1 MLDLPPELLLLSG
14 QNKTKIDMKQRVV
27 ITGLGV
33 VSPVGNNIA
42 DFWQNLT
49 NGKCGIDFIKGFDEF
64 DLPIKVAGQVKDF
77 NGEEQGLERNDIR
90 RNDPYCQFALAAANQ
105 AMKDSGLKSGEN
117 IAPERL
123 GTYIGSGIGGMQTFV
138 AETEKLMNEGVG
150 RISPLFVPMMIGNIA
165 SGNVAI
171 KYKAQ
176 GVCLPVVTA
185 CATGTHAAGEA
196 YRAIKH
202 GYADA
207 IIAGGAEASVHPLAI
222 GGFANSKALSRS
234 EDPLKASIPFN
245 ANRNGFV
252 IAEGAGVVVMESLEN
267 ALKRGAH
274 IYAEVVG
281 YGNSCDAHHVTAPS
295 PDGLPASRAIRQ
307 SLDEAGFDAEKDTI
321 YINAHGTSTP
331 LNDKSETAA
340 IKLALG
346 EEAARKAMISST
358 KSMTGHM
365 LGAAGAVELI
375 AATLALKEGVVPPTI
390 GLDTPDPECDLDYVP
405 NVARKADVTVAIS
418 NSLGFGGHNACVAL
432 RKWNG

>member
-1 MLDLPPELLLLSG
+1 MEH
-14 QNKTKIDMKQRVV
+14 RVV
-27 ITGLGV
+27 ITGMGV
-33 VSPVGNNIA
+33 VCPVGNNLSE
-42 DFWQNLT
+42 FWQNLVD
-49 NGKCGIDFIKGFDEF
+49 GYCGIDYIKGFDEY
-64 DLPIKVAGQVKDF
+64 DLPIKVAGQVKNFDPEA
-77 NGEEQGLERNDIR
+77 NGMTRNDVR
-90 RNDPYCQFALAAANQ
+90 RSDLYCQFALAAAHQ
-105 AMKDSGLKSGEN
+105 AMQDSGLVSGEN
-117 IAPERL
+117 VAPERL
-123 GTYIGSGIGGMQTFV
+123 GTYIGSGIGGMNTFV
-138 AETEKLMNEGVG
+138 NETGKLMNEGVG

-171 KYKAQ
+171 KYNAQ

-234 EDPLKASIPFN
+234 EDPKNASIPFN
-245 ANRNGFV
+245 RNRHGFV
-252 IAEGAGVVVMESLEN
+252 IAEGAGVLVFESLEN
-267 ALKRGAH
+267 AQKRGAH

-295 PDGLPASRAIRQ
+295 PDGIPAARAIKQ
-307 SLDEAGFDAEKDTI
+307 SLDEAGFDAEKDLL

-331 LNDKSETAA
+331 LNDKSETNA

-346 EEAARKAMISST
+346 EEAARKAMISSS

-365 LGAAGAVELI
+365 LGATGAVELI
-375 AATLALKEGVVPPTI
+375 VAALTLKNGVVTPTI
-390 GLDTPDPECDLDYVP
+390 GLNEPDPECDLDYVP

-418 NSLGFGGHNACVAL
+418 NSLGFGGHNGCVAL
-432 RKWNG
+432 RKWSE

>member
-1 MLDLPPELLLLSG
+1 ME
-14 QNKTKIDMKQRVV
+14 QRVV
-27 ITGLGV
+27 ITGMGV
-33 VSPVGNNIA
+33 ISPVGNNLS
-42 DFWQNLT
+42 DFWQNLVA
-49 NGKCGIDFIKGFDEF
+49 GHCGIEQIKGFDEY
-64 DLPIKVAGQVKDF
+64 DLPISVAGQVKDF
-77 NGEEQGLERNDIR
+77 DPEANGLNRNDVR
-90 RNDPYCQFALAAANQ
+90 RSDMYCQFALAAAYQ
-105 AMKDSGLKSGEN
+105 AMRDSGLVSGEN

-138 AETEKLMNEGVG
+138 SETEKLLNEGVG
-150 RISPLFVPMMIGNIA
+150 RVSPLFVPMMIGNIA

-171 KYKAQ
+171 KYNAQ

-207 IIAGGAEASVHPLAI
+207 IITGGAEASIHPLAI
-222 GGFANSKALSRS
+222 GGFANSKALTRS
-234 EDPLKASIPFN
+234 TDPKNASIPFN
-245 ANRNGFV
+245 VNRNGFV
-252 IAEGAGVVVMESLEN
+252 MGEGAGVLIFESLDS

-295 PDGLPASRAIRQ
+295 PEGVPASRAIRQ
-307 SLDEAGFDAEKDTI
+307 SLDEAGFDAEKDLL

-331 LNDKSETAA
+331 LNDKSETVA

-346 EEAARKAMISST
+346 EEAAHKAMISSS

-365 LGAAGAVELI
+365 LGATGAVELI
-375 AATLALKEGVVPPTI
+375 VAALTLKNGVVTPTI
-390 GLDTPDPECDLDYVP
+390 GLNDPDPDCDLDYVP
-405 NVARKADVTVAIS
+405 NVARKADVTIAIS
-418 NSLGFGGHNACVAL
+418 NSLGFGGHNGCVAL
-432 RKWNG
+432 RKWSE

>member
-1 MLDLPPELLLLSG
+1 ME
-14 QNKTKIDMKQRVV
+14 QRVV
-27 ITGLGV
+27 ITGMGV
-33 VSPVGNNIA
+33 ISPVGNNIN
-42 DFWQNLT
+42 DFWSSLAE
-49 NGKCGIDFIKGFDEF
+49 GRCGIDHIKGFEEY
-64 DLPIKVAGQVKDF
+64 DLPISVAGQVKNF
-77 NGEEQGLERNDIR
+77 SPEENGLERNDIR
-90 RNDPYCQFALAAANQ
+90 RNDLYCQFALAAAYQ
-105 AMKDSGLKSGEN
+105 AMQQSGLKSGEN
-117 IAPERL
+117 IDADRL
-123 GTYIGSGIGGMQTFV
+123 GVYIGSGIGGMNTFV
-138 AETEKLMNEGVG
+138 TETTKLLQEGVN

-165 SGNVAI
+165 AGNVAI
-171 KYKAQ
+171 KYNAQ

-207 IIAGGAEASVHPLAI
+207 IIAGGAEASI

-234 EDPLKASIPFN
+234 TDPNNASIPFS

-252 IAEGAGVVVMESLEN
+252 MGEGAGVLVFESLES
-267 ALKRGAH
+267 AQKRGAK

-295 PDGLPASRAIRQ
+295 PDGVPASRAIKQ
-307 SLDEAGFDAEKDTI
+307 SLAEAGFDVEKDLL

-340 IKLALG
+340 IKLAMG
-346 EEAARKAMISST
+346 EEAAHKALISST

-365 LGAAGAVELI
+365 LGATGAVELI
-375 AATLALKEGVVPPTI
+375 ACVLALYNGVVPPTI
-390 GLDTPDPECDLDYVP
+390 GLNEPDPECDLDYVP
-405 NVARKADVTVAIS
+405 NVARKADVTIAIS
-418 NSLGFGGHNACVAL
+418 NSLGFGGHNSCVAL

>member
-1 MLDLPPELLLLSG
+1 MEH
-14 QNKTKIDMKQRVV
+14 RVV
-27 ITGLGV
+27 ITGMGV
-33 VSPVGNNIA
+33 VCPVGNNLSE
-42 DFWQNLT
+42 FWQNLVD
-49 NGKCGIDFIKGFDEF
+49 GYCGIDYIKGFDEY
-64 DLPIKVAGQVKDF
+64 DLPIKVAGQVKNFDPEA
-77 NGEEQGLERNDIR
+77 NGMTRNDVR
-90 RNDPYCQFALAAANQ
+90 RSDLYCQFALAAAHQ
-105 AMKDSGLKSGEN
+105 AMQDSGLVSGEN
-117 IAPERL
+117 VAPERL
-123 GTYIGSGIGGMQTFV
+123 GTYIGAGIGGMNTFV
-138 AETEKLMNEGVG
+138 NETGKLMNEGVG

-171 KYKAQ
+171 KYNAQ

-234 EDPLKASIPFN
+234 EDPKNASIPFN
-245 ANRNGFV
+245 RNRHGFV
-252 IAEGAGVVVMESLEN
+252 IAEGAGVLVFESLEN
-267 ALKRGAH
+267 AQKRGAH
-274 IYAEVVG
+274 IYVEVVG

-295 PDGLPASRAIRQ
+295 PDGIPAARAIKQ
-307 SLDEAGFDAEKDTI
+307 SLDEAGFDAEKDLL

-331 LNDKSETAA
+331 LNDKSETNA

-346 EEAARKAMISST
+346 EEAARKAMISSS

-365 LGAAGAVELI
+365 LGATGAVELI
-375 AATLALKEGVVPPTI
+375 VAALTLKNGVVTPTI
-390 GLDTPDPECDLDYVP
+390 GLNEPDPECDLDYVP

-418 NSLGFGGHNACVAL
+418 NSLGFGGHNGCVAL
-432 RKWNG
+432 RKWSE

>member
-1 MLDLPPELLLLSG
+1 ME
-14 QNKTKIDMKQRVV
+14 QRVV
-27 ITGLGV
+27 ITGMGV
-33 VSPVGNNIA
+33 ISPVGNNIN
-42 DFWQNLT
+42 DFWSSLAE
-49 NGKCGIDFIKGFDEF
+49 GRCGIDHIKGFEDYE
-64 DLPIKVAGQVKDF
+64 LPISVAGQVKNF
-77 NGEEQGLERNDIR
+77 SPEENGLERNDIR
-90 RNDPYCQFALAAANQ
+90 RNDLYCQFALAAAYQ
-105 AMKDSGLKSGEN
+105 AMQQSGLKSGEN
-117 IAPERL
+117 IDADRL
-123 GTYIGSGIGGMQTFV
+123 GVYIGSGIGGMNTFV
-138 AETEKLMNEGVG
+138 TETTKLIQEGVN

-165 SGNVAI
+165 AGNVAI
-171 KYKAQ
+171 KYNAQ

-207 IIAGGAEASVHPLAI
+207 IIAGGAEASIHPLAI

-234 EDPLKASIPFN
+234 TDPNNASIPFS

-252 IAEGAGVVVMESLEN
+252 MGEGAGVLVFESLES
-267 ALKRGAH
+267 AQKRGAK

-295 PDGLPASRAIRQ
+295 PDGVPASRAIKQ
-307 SLDEAGFDAEKDTI
+307 SLAEAGFDVEKDLL

-340 IKLALG
+340 IKLAMG
-346 EEAARKAMISST
+346 EEAAHKALISST

-365 LGAAGAVELI
+365 LGATGAVELI
-375 AATLALKEGVVPPTI
+375 ACVLALYNGVVPPTI
-390 GLDTPDPECDLDYVP
+390 GLNEPDPECDLDYVP
-405 NVARKADVTVAIS
+405 NVARKADVTIAIS
-418 NSLGFGGHNACVAL
+418 NSLGFGGHNSCVAL